1 MWRALFLCPGKRTER
16 TGPERNRVLPMN
28 DCEET
33 NSETGEEAGVPM
45 ALTGGNMND
54 TFKELGISQEILK
67 AVEDMGFE
75 EPSPIQKAS
84 IPLTLAGRDMIGQA
98 QTGTGKTAAFGI
110 PILERIDASK
120 PGPQAIVLSPTR
132 ELAIQSAEEINH
144 LAQYLPLHA
153 LPIYGGQ
160 DIERQF
166 KALKK
171 HPNVIVATPG
181 RLMDHMKRGTIDLSH
196 VQILVLDEGDEM
208 VDMGFIDD
216 IRTILAA
223 IPEERQTLFFS
234 ATMPAP
240 IRELAETFLKDP
252 EIVKIKAATVTI
264 DLIEQEYIELPDR
277 QKFDA
282 LCRLL
287 DMQDPELAIVF
298 VRTKRRC
305 DEVTEALKKRG
316 YMAEGLHGDLSQQKR
331 DNVIRQFKEGTID
344 ILVATDVAARGLDI
358 SGVTNVYNFDMPQ
371 DPEIYVHRVGRTGRA
386 GKTGLAT
393 TFVISRE
400 MGQLRDIERVIRRRI
415 RRRPMPTL
423 SEVIAG
429 NQKAA
434 IEGLSQAAQAGGLE
448 DYRESA
454 EDLLNDIDSVSLV
467 AAAIKLLTKQPDVT
481 PVNITE
487 EKPNFRRRRTGF
499 RRRDDDGRS
508 RRRFRG
514 DGNRPDGK
522 RFDGRKNSRF
532 SDRRKSGGNREG
544 RNIHESNFKPYFRES
559 D

>member
-1 MWRALFLCPGKRTER
+1 MTDRHR
-16 TGPERNRVLPMN
+16 
-28 DCEET
+28 
-33 NSETGEEAGVPM
+33 AGVPM
-45 ALTGGNMND
+45 ALTGGIMND
-54 TFKELGISQEILK
+54 TFQELGISAEILQ
-67 AVEDMGFE
+67 AVKDMGFE

-84 IPLTLAGRDMIGQA
+84 IPLTLAGKDMIGQA

-110 PILERIDASK
+110 PILERIDTSK
-120 PGPQAIVLSPTR
+120 PGPQAVVLSPTR

-144 LAQYLPLHA
+144 LAQYLPIHA

-166 KALKK
+166 KALRK
-171 HPNVIVATPG
+171 HPNIIVATPG

-240 IRELAETFLKDP
+240 IRELAETFLKEP
-252 EIVKIKAATVTI
+252 ELVKIKAATVTI

-331 DNVIRQFKEGTID
+331 DTVIRQFKESTID

-358 SGVTNVYNFDMPQ
+358 SGVTHVYNFDMPQ

-415 RRRPMPTL
+415 QRRPVPTL

-434 IEGLSQAAQAGGLE
+434 INDLSNAAQAGGLE
-448 DYRESA
+448 NYRESA
-454 EDLLNDIDSVSLV
+454 EDLLNEIDSVSLV

-481 PVNITE
+481 PVSITE
-487 EKPNFRRRRTGF
+487 EKPNFRRRRSSSRG
-499 RRRDDDGRS
+499 RDDDKRP
-508 RRRFRG
+508 RRRFGR
-514 DGNRPDGK
+514 DGK
-522 RFDGRKNSRF
+522 RSEGKRGDGRKNSRF
-532 SDRRKSGGNREG
+532 GDRRKSGGNREG
-544 RNIHESNFKPYFRES
+544 KNVHESNFKPYFRES
-559 D
+559 N

>member
-1 MWRALFLCPGKRTER
+1 MY
-16 TGPERNRVLPMN
+16 
-28 DCEET
+28 
-33 NSETGEEAGVPM
+33 
-45 ALTGGNMND
+45 D
-54 TFKELGISQEILK
+54 TFTELGVKPEILK

-75 EPSPIQKAS
+75 EPTPIQKAA
-84 IPLTLAGRDMIGQA
+84 IPTALTGKDLIGQA

-110 PILERIDASK
+110 PILERIDISEK
-120 PGPQAIVLSPTR
+120 GPQAVVLSPTR

-144 LAQYLPLHA
+144 LAQYLPIHA

-166 KALKK
+166 KALRK
-171 HPNVIVATPG
+171 HPNIIVATPG

-216 IRTILAA
+216 IRTILAG
-223 IPEERQTLFFS
+223 IPEERQTMFFS

-240 IRELAETFLKDP
+240 IRELAETFLKEP

-331 DNVIRQFKEGTID
+331 DTVVRQFKESTID

-358 SGVTNVYNFDMPQ
+358 SGVTHVYNFDMPQ

-386 GKTGLAT
+386 GQTGLAT

-415 RRRPMPTL
+415 KRRAVPTL
-423 SEVIAG
+423 SQVIEG

-434 IEGLSQAAQAGGLE
+434 IESLSDTAQAGGLE

-454 EDLLNDIDSVSLV
+454 EDLLNDVDSISLV

-487 EKPNFRRRRTGF
+487 ELPNFRRRRGN
-499 RRRDDDGRS
+499 GP
-508 RRRFRG
+508 RRRFDGG
-514 DGNRPDGK
+514 DRPRRRFHGK
-522 RFDGRKNSRF
+522 AAMGQKAVMAAASTDAAAVSIITKRS
-532 SDRRKSGGNREG
+532 
-544 RNIHESNFKPYFRES
+544 PL
-559 D
+559 

>member
-1 MWRALFLCPGKRTER
+1 MYD
-16 TGPERNRVLPMN
+16 N
-28 DCEET
+28 
-33 NSETGEEAGVPM
+33 
-45 ALTGGNMND
+45 
-54 TFKELGISQEILK
+54 FKELGISPEILK

-75 EPSPIQKAS
+75 EPTPIQKAS
-84 IPLTLAGRDMIGQA
+84 IPIALTGKDLIGQA

-110 PILERIDASK
+110 PILSRIDTSK
-120 PGPQAIVLSPTR
+120 PGPQAVILSPTR

-144 LAQYLPLHA
+144 LAQYLPIHA

-166 KALKK
+166 KALRK
-171 HPNVIVATPG
+171 HPNIIVATPG

-196 VQILVLDEGDEM
+196 VQMLVLDEGDEM

-223 IPEERQTLFFS
+223 IPEERQTMFFS
-234 ATMPAP
+234 ATMPEP
-240 IRELAETFLKDP
+240 IRELAETFQKEP
-252 EIVKIKAATVTI
+252 ELVKIKAATVTI

-331 DNVIRQFKEGTID
+331 DTVVRQFKEGTID

-358 SGVTNVYNFDMPQ
+358 SGVTHVYNFDMPQ

-386 GKTGLAT
+386 GKTGL
-393 TFVISRE
+393 
-400 MGQLRDIERVIRRRI
+400 QLRDIERVIRRRI
-415 RRRPMPTL
+415 KRRSVPTL
-423 SEVIAG
+423 SEVIEG

-434 IEGLSQAAQAGGLE
+434 IESLSDTAQGGGLE

-454 EDLLNDIDSVSLV
+454 EDLLNDVDSVSLV

-487 EKPNFRRRRTGF
+487 EAPNFRRRRGNGNGP
-499 RRRDDDGRS
+499 RRHFDGDRP
-508 RRRFRG
+508 RRRFNKEEGENHRERRTRRLE
-514 DGNRPDGK
+514 NRDNRKPRSENGK
-522 RFDGRKNSRF
+522 
-532 SDRRKSGGNREG
+532 
-544 RNIHESNFKPYFRES
+544 NIHESNFKPYFRE

>member
-1 MWRALFLCPGKRTER
+1 MY
-16 TGPERNRVLPMN
+16 
-28 DCEET
+28 
-33 NSETGEEAGVPM
+33 
-45 ALTGGNMND
+45 D
-54 TFKELGISQEILK
+54 TFTELGVKPEILK

-75 EPSPIQKAS
+75 EPTPIQKAA
-84 IPLTLAGRDMIGQA
+84 IPTALTGKDLIGQA

-110 PILERIDASK
+110 PILERIDISGK
-120 PGPQAIVLSPTR
+120 GPQAVVLSPTR

-144 LAQYLPLHA
+144 LAQYLPIHA

-166 KALKK
+166 KALRK
-171 HPNVIVATPG
+171 HPNIIVATPG

-216 IRTILAA
+216 IRTILAG
-223 IPEERQTLFFS
+223 IPEERQTMFFS

-240 IRELAETFLKDP
+240 IRELAETFLKEP

-331 DNVIRQFKEGTID
+331 DTVVRQFKESTID

-358 SGVTNVYNFDMPQ
+358 SGVTHVYNFDMPQ

-386 GKTGLAT
+386 GQTGLAT

-415 RRRPMPTL
+415 KRRAVPTL
-423 SEVIAG
+423 SQVIEG

-434 IEGLSQAAQAGGLE
+434 IESLSDTAQAGGLE

-454 EDLLNDIDSVSLV
+454 EDLLNDVDSISLV

-487 EKPNFRRRRTGF
+487 ELPNFRRRRGNGP
-499 RRRDDDGRS
+499 RRNFDGGDRP
-508 RRRFRG
+508 RRRFHGEGR
-514 DGNRPDGK
+514 DGAEGRDGR
-522 RFDGRKNSRF
+522 RFDGRRRRFDNNKNG
-532 SDRRKSGGNREG
+532 RRDNRG
-544 RNIHESNFKPYFRES
+544 KDNKGVHESNFKPYFRES
-559 D
+559 N

>member
-1 MWRALFLCPGKRTER
+1 
-16 TGPERNRVLPMN
+16 
-28 DCEET
+28 
-33 NSETGEEAGVPM
+33 M

-240 IRELAETFLKDP
+240 IRELAETFLKNP

-499 RRRDDDGRS
+499 HRRDDDGRS

-514 DGNRPDGK
+514 DGKRPDGK
-522 RFDGRKNSRF
+522 RFEGRKNSRF
-532 SDRRKSGGNREG
+532 GDRRKPGGNREG